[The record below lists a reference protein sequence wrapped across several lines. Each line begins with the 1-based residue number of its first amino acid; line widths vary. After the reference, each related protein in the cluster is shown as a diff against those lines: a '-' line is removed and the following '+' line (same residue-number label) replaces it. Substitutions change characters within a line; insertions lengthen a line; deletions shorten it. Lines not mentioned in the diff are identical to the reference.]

1 MDRHGSRPAP
11 PVRLHVGHGAADLRF
26 DVQAWGAVGGELRLA
41 TPEAAQA
48 RDRYEIEIGS
58 GAAQLEVSAE

>member
-1 MDRHGSRPAP
+1 
-11 PVRLHVGHGAADLRF
+11 VRLHVGHGAADLRF